1 MWWLW
6 PHLRRLWA
14 AAGTLSAGLA
24 VNYLYGWLRSQPAPT
39 LSRLTD
45 YLWRYRYWGLSALLA
60 FAVASVLA
68 ERQFRQHEARA
79 PRPLRTQGGL
89 IRTLLSKF
97 KLAARVHAPDAQVQ
111 SAALNMVGR
120 ATELAQLNDWFEQAR
135 SGTRRVIFVSG
146 EPGIGKTTLT
156 RAFADS
162 LASDRAIRIGRGQ
175 CVDQYGAGEPYL
187 PILEALTR
195 LCREPG
201 GEKLVEILHRIAP
214 ACLAQMPGLF
224 NLEDRARLQGVAQ
237 VTTQQ
242 RMLREMAEAL
252 EVIAAET
259 PLVLYLEDL
268 HWSDPS
274 TLDLIATVARRS
286 EPARLMIL
294 GTYRPVEML
303 AGKHPLRTMKEELEL
318 HQHAIELRLPLFS
331 EADVAAF
338 LAEKFSDRKEN
349 IAPVVYARTEG
360 NPLFMVNVIEYLV
373 EQGSLA
379 DAEKIESPRNIRQ
392 MIERNV
398 QRLSPDEHR
407 ILEAASVVGAE
418 FSAAAIAA
426 ALQQPATE
434 IEARCTALAR
444 REQFVGTKG
453 IQTWPDGTVGAN
465 LRFHHSLYRE
475 ALYDRIPPGHRV
487 ELHERIA
494 ARTEQA
500 YGQRAAEIAAELANH
515 YRQANRPDKAL
526 RFLELAAERA
536 VERRA
541 YRETEQHYR
550 DALAILL
557 TQPESL
563 ERKDQ
568 ELRLQL
574 ALGSV
579 LMATKGWA
587 ARETE
592 GAYLRAEELAETG
605 ATSEQR
611 FTLLVGL
618 FAICYVGGKLAA
630 ARERIK
636 RTWDFVNQHPEPAF
650 ILETIHHEWTVALC
664 AAELEKA
671 QSHIERGLALYE
683 TQLRSVPIP
692 LYTAHHPAV
701 CAYGEGAHV
710 LWLRGHPE
718 AARRHANQ
726 AVSLARELGDVVSL
740 VWALGAGA
748 HLYQFMR
755 ERQSALEMAEP
766 AITKAEEMGFL
777 YVLRIGRIVK
787 SWALAEP
794 GQADDTVA
802 LINEGNAAQS
812 AARVQVWLTHN
823 LATLAEAC
831 ATAGRIDE
839 GLNAIAEAL
848 HLSQQSG
855 ECFWE
860 AEIYRVRGELLL
872 KQNESNRD
880 EAQATFE
887 RAIHI
892 ARAQTAKSLELR
904 ATTSVARLL
913 RDTGRRDDA
922 RAMLAEVYNW
932 FTEGFDTADLK
943 DAKALLDDLE
953 S

>member
-1 MWWLW
+1 MWWVW

-14 AAGTLSAGLA
+14 AAGTVSAGLA
-24 VNYLYGWLRSQPAPT
+24 VNYLYGWLRNQPASA
-39 LSRLTD
+39 LSQITD
-45 YLWRYRYWGLSALLA
+45 QLWRYRYWSLSALLA
-60 FAVASVLA
+60 FAVASVFA
-68 ERQFRQHEARA
+68 ERQYRKHEARA
-79 PRPLRTQGGL
+79 PRPLRTHDGPT
-89 IRTLLSKF
+89 RTLLSRF
-97 KLAARVHAPDAQVQ
+97 KLAAQVRVPASQVQ
-111 SAALNMVGR
+111 SAAPIMVGR
-120 ATELAQLNDWFEQAR
+120 ATELAQLCDWFEQAR

-162 LASDRAIRIGRGQ
+162 FASDRAIRIGRGQ

-187 PILEALTR
+187 PILEAVTR
-195 LCREPG
+195 LCREPRD
-201 GEKLVEILHRIAP
+201 EKLVEILHRVAP
-214 ACLAQMPGLF
+214 AWLAQMPSLVTA
-224 NLEDRARLQGVAQ
+224 EDRARLQGLAQ
-237 VTTQQ
+237 GTTQQ

-303 AGKHPLRTMKEELEL
+303 AGKHPLRAMKEELEL
-318 HQHAIELRLPLFS
+318 HQHAIELRLPLLS

-338 LAEKFSDRKEN
+338 LAERFSDGKEN

-373 EQGSLA
+373 DQGSLA
-379 DAEKIESPRNIRQ
+379 DAEKIEAPRSIRQ
-392 MIERNV
+392 MIERNL
-398 QRLSPDEHR
+398 QRLSQDEQR
-407 ILEAASVVGAE
+407 ILEAASVAGAE

-434 IEARCTALAR
+434 IEACCTALAR
-444 REQFVGTKG
+444 SEQFVATQG
-453 IQTWPDGTVGAN
+453 IKTWPDGIVAAN
-465 LRFHHSLYRE
+465 IRFHHSLYRE
-475 ALYDRIPPGHRV
+475 ALYDRVPPGHRV

-500 YGQRAAEIAAELANH
+500 YGKRTAEIAPELANH
-515 YRQANRPDKAL
+515 YRQANRPDKAVH
-526 RFLELAAERA
+526 FFELAAERA

-541 YRETEQHYR
+541 YRETELHYR
-550 DALAILL
+550 DALAMLL

-563 ERKDQ
+563 ERNGQ

-587 ARETE
+587 ALETE
-592 GAYLRAEELAETG
+592 GAYLRAEELAENGVTL
-605 ATSEQR
+605 EQR
-611 FTLLVGL
+611 FALLVGL
-618 FAICYVGGKLAA
+618 FGIFYVGGKLAA

-636 RTWDFVNQHPEPAF
+636 QTWDFVNQHPEPVF
-650 ILETIHHEWTVALC
+650 VLETIHHDWTVALS
-664 AAELEKA
+664 AGELEIA

-683 TQLRSVPIP
+683 AQLRSVPIP

-701 CAYGEGAHV
+701 CGHGEGAQV
-710 LWLRGHPE
+710 FWLRGHPD
-718 AARRHANQ
+718 AARQHANQ
-726 AVSLARELGDVVSL
+726 AVSLAKELGDVVSL

-755 ERQSALEMAEP
+755 EVQSALEMAEA
-766 AITKAEEMGFL
+766 AITKAEEIGFL
-777 YVLRIGRIVK
+777 YILRNARIVK
-787 SWALAEP
+787 GWALAEL
-794 GQADDTVA
+794 GQADDGVA
-802 LINEGNAAQS
+802 LINEETAVLS
-812 AARVQVWLTHN
+812 AARAKVWLTHN

-831 ATAGRIDE
+831 ATARRIDE
-839 GLNAIAEAL
+839 GLKAVAEAL
-848 HLSQQSG
+848 RLLQQSG

-880 EAQATFE
+880 EAQASFE
-887 RAIHI
+887 RAIQI
-892 ARAQTAKSLELR
+892 AHAQTAKSLELR
-904 ATTSVARLL
+904 ATTSLARLL
-913 RDTGRRDDA
+913 RDTNRRHET
-922 RAMLAEVYNW
+922 RAMLADIYGW

-943 DAKALLDDLE
+943 DAKALLDGLE

>member
-1 MWWLW
+1 
-6 PHLRRLWA
+6 
-14 AAGTLSAGLA
+14 LA
-24 VNYLYGWLRSQPAPT
+24 VNYLYGWLRNQPAPV
-39 LSRLTD
+39 LSQLTD
-45 YLWRYRYWGLSALLA
+45 YIWLHRYWGLSALLA
-60 FAVASVLA
+60 FAVASVFA
-68 ERQFRQHEARA
+68 ERQFRKHEARA
-79 PRPLRTQGGL
+79 PRPLRMQGGP
-89 IRTLLSKF
+89 IRILLSRF
-97 KLAARVHAPDAQVQ
+97 KLATRGRAPAAQAQ
-111 SAALNMVGR
+111 SAATNMVGR
-120 ATELAQLNDWFEQAR
+120 ATEFARLNDWFEQAR
-135 SGTRRVIFVSG
+135 SGSRRVIFVSG
-146 EPGIGKTTLT
+146 EAGIGKTMLT

-162 LASDRAIRIGRGQ
+162 LASDPAIRIGRGQ
-175 CVDQYGAGEPYL
+175 CIDQYGAGEPYL

-201 GEKLVEILHRIAP
+201 GKKLVELLYRIAP
-214 ACLAQMPGLF
+214 AWLVQMPSLVSA
-224 NLEDRARLQGVAQ
+224 EDRARLQGLAQ
-237 VTTQQ
+237 GTTQQ

-252 EVIAAET
+252 EVIAAAT

-286 EPARLMIL
+286 ERARLMIL

-303 AGKHPLRTMKEELEL
+303 AGEHPLRAMKGELEL
-318 HQHAIELRLPLFS
+318 HHQAIELRLPLLR

-338 LAEKFSDRKEN
+338 LAERLSNAKEK
-349 IAPVVYARTEG
+349 IASAVYARTEG
-360 NPLFMVNVIEYLV
+360 NPLFMVNVIDYLV
-373 EQGSLA
+373 DLGSVA
-379 DAEKIESPRNIRQ
+379 DAEKIEAPRNIRQ
-392 MIERNV
+392 MIERNL
-398 QRLSPDEHR
+398 QRLSPDEQR
-407 ILEAASVVGAE
+407 ILEAASVAGGE

-434 IEARCTALAR
+434 IEACCTALAR
-444 REQFVGTKG
+444 REQFVVTEG
-453 IQTWPDGTVGAN
+453 IKTWPDGTVAAN
-465 LRFHHSLYRE
+465 IRFHHSLYRE
-475 ALYDRIPPGHRV
+475 ALYDRIPASHRV

-500 YGQRAAEIAAELANH
+500 YGKRAAEIAAELANH
-515 YRQANRPDKAL
+515 YWQANRPDKAVG
-526 RFLELAAERA
+526 FFEMAAERA
-536 VERRA
+536 TERRA

-550 DALAILL
+550 DALAMLL

-563 ERKDQ
+563 ERNGQ

-574 ALGSV
+574 ALGPV

-587 ARETE
+587 SLETE

-605 ATSEQR
+605 ASLEQR

-618 FAICYVGGKLAA
+618 FAIFYVGGKLAA

-636 RTWDFVNQHPEPAF
+636 RTWDFVNQHPEPVF

-664 AAELEKA
+664 AGELESA

-701 CAYGEGAHV
+701 CGYGEGAHV
-710 LWLRGHPE
+710 LWLRGHPD

-726 AVSLARELGDVVSL
+726 AVSLAKELGDVVSL
-740 VWALGAGA
+740 VWALGAGVN
-748 HLYQFMR
+748 LYQFMR
-755 ERQSALEMAEP
+755 ERQSALEMAET
-766 AITKAEEMGFL
+766 AISKAEEMGFL

-794 GQADDTVA
+794 GQAHDAVA
-802 LINEGNAAQS
+802 LIKEGNAALS
-812 AARVQVWLTHN
+812 AARVEVWLTHN
-823 LATLAEAC
+823 LATLAELC
-831 ATAGRIDE
+831 AMAGRIEE
-839 GLNAIAEAL
+839 GLRALAEAL
-848 HLSQQSG
+848 RRLEQSG

-872 KQNESNRD
+872 KQNESNCD
-880 EAQATFE
+880 EAQASFE
-887 RAIHI
+887 RAIQI

-904 ATTSVARLL
+904 ATTSLARLL
-913 RDTGRRDDA
+913 RDTNRRHKTH
-922 RAMLAEVYNW
+922 AMLTDIYGW
-932 FTEGFDTADLK
+932 FTEGFDTYDLK
-943 DAKALLDDLE
+943 DAKALLDELE